1 VQSPVSDPTGRS
13 NRWRTWGYRPRIHC
27 GWLLVAVLLL
37 ATACVPPS
45 PPPRNLPTS
54 PAVLDITPAP
64 TLDIDATATILAGE
78 LRPTATPAGLYVV
91 QPGDT
96 LGALAEEF
104 GTTVDEILVANG
116 LTDPNDI
123 QEGQELIIPS
133 LLATPQIET
142 PAPEDAAPEDAAP
155 EGTAAPED
163 AAPEDAAP
171 EDAAPEDA
179 TEETEDEEAVD
190 TTAPTP
196 TGEAAD
202 DADTPEPA
210 EDATPTISV
219 TQTP

>member
-1 VQSPVSDPTGRS
+1 VQSPVSDPTGRFC
-13 NRWRTWGYRPRIHC
+13 RCRAWFYRPRLHC
-27 GWLLVAVLLL
+27 GRLLMAVLLL

-54 PAVLDITPAP
+54 PAVLDITPVP
-64 TLDIDATATILAGE
+64 TLDIDATATVLAGE

-96 LGALAEEF
+96 LGTLAEEF

-133 LLATPQIET
+133 LLATPQVET
-142 PAPEDAAPEDAAP
+142 PEPEDAEPEDAEP
-155 EGTAAPED
+155 EDAEPEDAEPEDAEPEDTAAPE
-163 AAPEDAAP
+163 E
-171 EDAAPEDA
+171 
-179 TEETEDEEAVD
+179 TEETEEAAD
-190 TTAPTP
+190 TTASTP

-202 DADTPEPA
+202 DADTPEP
-210 EDATPTISV
+210 EENTTPTISV

>member
-1 VQSPVSDPTGRS
+1 
-13 NRWRTWGYRPRIHC
+13 
-27 GWLLVAVLLL
+27 
-37 ATACVPPS
+37 
-45 PPPRNLPTS
+45 
-54 PAVLDITPAP
+54 VLDITPAP
-64 TLDIDATATILAGE
+64 TLDIDATATVLAGE

-133 LLATPQIET
+133 LLATPQVET
-142 PAPEDAAPEDAAP
+142 SEPEDAEPEDAAPED
-155 EGTAAPED
+155 TAAPEATAETED
-163 AAPEDAAP
+163 AEPEDTAAPE
-171 EDAAPEDA
+171 A
-179 TEETEDEEAVD
+179 TAETEDAEPAD
-190 TTAPTP
+190 TTTPTA

-210 EDATPTISV
+210 ENTTPTISV